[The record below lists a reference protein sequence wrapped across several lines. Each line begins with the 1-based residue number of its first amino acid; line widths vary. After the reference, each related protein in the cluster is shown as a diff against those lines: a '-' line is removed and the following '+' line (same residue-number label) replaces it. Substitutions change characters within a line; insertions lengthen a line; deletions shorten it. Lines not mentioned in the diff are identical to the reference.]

1 MQLAEVT
8 PMQSLYTDPEPAR
21 SAVDAMHGPAVI
33 EFGAAWCPIC
43 QAAQPL
49 IDAAF
54 AAHPDLRRLQVED
67 GKGRPLG
74 RSFGIKLWPTLVFL
88 HDGKEVAREVRPRD
102 AAAIGR
108 ALDRIDPR

>member
-1 MQLAEVT
+1 MKR
-8 PMQSLYTDPEPAR
+8 LYTDPEPAR
-21 SAVDAMHGPAVI
+21 STVDTFAGPAVI

-54 AAHPDLRRLQVED
+54 ADHPDVRHLQVED
-67 GKGRPLG
+67 GRGRPLG

-88 HDGKEVAREVRPRD
+88 KDGKEVAREVRPRD
-102 AAAIGR
+102 ASAIRRG
-108 ALDRIDPR
+108 LEQITS

>member
-1 MQLAEVT
+1 MKR
-8 PMQSLYTDPEPAR
+8 LYTDAEPAR
-21 SAVDAMHGPAVI
+21 SDVDTMRGPLVI

-54 AAHPDLRRLQVED
+54 AAHPQVRHLQVED

-88 HDGKEVAREVRPRD
+88 HDGKELAREVRPRD
-102 AAAIGR
+102 AAAVDH
-108 ALDRIDPR
+108 ALARIDAAQWPVTGH